1 MTDAGANG
9 PSLSLRTFKH
19 STVGGLTLSL
29 AYGINIEAE
38 NDPYIAMAEKAGE
51 TFTAAA
57 EPGAF
62 LVEVL
67 PGLQYVPTWF
77 PGMSWKRNVRAWRK
91 TQEKFRELPFNATL
105 KDMVRP
111 IVMHR
116 IWDSLPT
123 EYLRYRLLELHDP
136 RSRPSASRKSI
147 WLRM

>member
-1 MTDAGANG
+1 M
-9 PSLSLRTFKH
+9 
-19 STVGGLTLSL
+19 TLSL

-91 TQEKFRELPFNATL
+91 TQENFRELPFNATL

-111 IVMHR
+111 IMVHR
-116 IWDSLPT
+116 TWDVLLT
-123 EYLRYRLLELHDP
+123 EHLRYRLLESNVP
-136 RSRPSASRKSI
+136 RSRLSASRK
-147 WLRM
+147 

>member
-1 MTDAGANG
+1 MAGSGAN
-9 PSLSLRTFKH
+9 SLSLLLRDFKH

-29 AYGINIEAE
+29 AYGIDIEAE

-67 PGLQYVPTWF
+67 PGLQYVPAWV
-77 PGMSWKRNVRAWRK
+77 PGMSWKRGVRAWRE
-91 TQEKFRELPFNATL
+91 TQENFRELPFKATL

-111 IVMHR
+111 IVVHR
-116 IWDSLPT
+116 IWDVLLT
-123 EYLRYRLLELHDP
+123 KHLRYRLLGLSVP
-136 RSRPSASRKSI
+136 RSRLSASRK
-147 WLRM
+147 